1 MDKKINKAI
10 IFAAGKGTRLQKIL
24 NGEPKPL
31 LKINRKSLIEI
42 LVDNLKSLKI
52 KNIVILTGF
61 NSKRIKDKIKKDA
74 KYTYYPNYKKT
85 NNLHTLLYSKKELN
99 QSSLCLFSD
108 VIFDKK
114 ILVNLIK
121 SKQDIVLAVDKKSRL
136 KNTMRVKIKNSCITD
151 IGNHVKTQYCDGNFT
166 GLAKFSSKGSK
177 IIKKELEKYKN
188 SNFKEYYTFI
198 FNDLAKKKCIKY
210 VDVSQ
215 FLWKEI
221 DTKSDYLKARKIYK
235 IISKKNDKTNLN

>member
-1 MDKKINKAI
+1 M
-10 IFAAGKGTRLQKIL
+10 
-24 NGEPKPL
+24 
-31 LKINRKSLIEI
+31 KINRKSLIEI

-61 NSKRIKDKIKKDA
+61 NSKELKIKLKRMQSTLIIPIT
-74 KYTYYPNYKKT
+74 KQIIYTLCFILKK
-85 NNLHTLLYSKKELN
+85 LN

-151 IGNHVKTQYCDGNFT
+151 IGNHVK
-166 GLAKFSSKGSK
+166 
-177 IIKKELEKYKN
+177 
-188 SNFKEYYTFI
+188 SNI
-198 FNDLAKKKCIKY
+198 
-210 VDVSQ
+210 VM
-215 FLWKEI
+215 EI
-221 DTKSDYLKARKIYK
+221 LQD
-235 IISKKNDKTNLN
+235 

>member
-1 MDKKINKAI
+1 MEKKINKAI

-61 NSKRIKDKIKKDA
+61 NSKRIKDKIKKNVQSTLIIPIT
-74 KYTYYPNYKKT
+74 KKQIIYT
-85 NNLHTLLYSKKELN
+85 LCFILKELN

-121 SKQDIVLAVDKKSRL
+121 SKQDIVLAVDKKVDL
-136 KNTMRVKIKNSCITD
+136 KIR
-151 IGNHVKTQYCDGNFT
+151 
-166 GLAKFSSKGSK
+166 
-177 IIKKELEKYKN
+177 
-188 SNFKEYYTFI
+188 
-198 FNDLAKKKCIKY
+198 
-210 VDVSQ
+210 
-215 FLWKEI
+215 
-221 DTKSDYLKARKIYK
+221 
-235 IISKKNDKTNLN
+235 